1 MSCSNVCN
9 VCVSQGQQVKI
20 ELTNPSSVKPPAV
33 RQCLSPN
40 GLLPMGNRDLPPI
53 SKALSV
59 GTGGLPYLPLQTSCF
74 RRVGKKTSKKH
85 QNKSKHKSQGWCTAN
100 HNKPPSLREHSSPN
114 GEHETAFPL
123 KLRSSH
129 ATDDSGRSSSWQQP
143 MTTSSTSK
151 YLQSCKSI
159 WLLLE
164 LLSESFATFRSY
176 DPCLPESPNELAHFR
191 ASTNELQLQWHL
203 RKLPGFFSDM
213 RYRGKQD
220 DTCSPPWN

>member
-1 MSCSNVCN
+1 MY
-9 VCVSQGQQVKI
+9 
-20 ELTNPSSVKPPAV
+20 
-33 RQCLSPN
+33 
-40 GLLPMGNRDLPPI
+40 
-53 SKALSV
+53 SK
-59 GTGGLPYLPLQTSCF
+59 PLQSTIF
-74 RRVGKKTSKKH
+74 G
-85 QNKSKHKSQGWCTAN
+85 G
-100 HNKPPSLREHSSPN
+100 HSSPN

-164 LLSESFATFRSY
+164 LRSESFATLRSY
-176 DPCLPESPNELAHFR
+176 DACLPESPNELAHFR

-220 DTCSPPWN
+220 DTCSPPWNQHNTWKLMVERIRSFCDGLFSVAMWVSGSV